1 MMLSAAL
8 PLRLRL
14 LAAATLSLTLLA
26 SCASVARAE
35 PQAPRLT
42 DFTGDPAAEPS
53 TKAARAIASGSAS
66 LRAGLEPPRPSTA
79 ADDGA
84 VVHLPDNRGSVRYD
98 IFARQIAKYYCMH
111 TRRWPIV
118 VASCRKFNCH
128 APLMHNKRVM
138 ISCSRTVPGARR
150 VTKQLPSAHASAII
164 ANDSSRHRPFLP
176 HHRHLALADSLYRLP
191 QEHCNYQAPDHT

>member
-1 MMLSAAL
+1 MNYKPFCCPGASAAARHQPKSSSVDIISTNGTMMLSAAL

-111 TRRWPIV
+111 TRRWP
-118 VASCRKFNCH
+118 S
-128 APLMHNKRVM
+128 
-138 ISCSRTVPGARR
+138 
-150 VTKQLPSAHASAII
+150 
-164 ANDSSRHRPFLP
+164 
-176 HHRHLALADSLYRLP
+176 
-191 QEHCNYQAPDHT
+191 